1 MKLFTSKRCTKK
13 NLIKL
18 ICQFAKEQGVS
29 RVAFNT
35 QGKKLSG
42 SYNPRTGILYINLNQ
57 TKHKILCAFFHE
69 LGHHHAV
76 KKNKWKK
83 YHFNLVKSMAAN
95 EVYRI
100 ENKIDEIGKQLWNKH
115 VYSKQWGKYK
125 YFYPKSELNYFLNN
139 LPNF

>member
-1 MKLFTSKRCTKK
+1 
-13 NLIKL
+13 
-18 ICQFAKEQGVS
+18 
-29 RVAFNT
+29 
-35 QGKKLSG
+35 
-42 SYNPRTGILYINLNQ
+42 
-57 TKHKILCAFFHE
+57 
-69 LGHHHAV
+69 
-76 KKNKWKK
+76 
-83 YHFNLVKSMAAN
+83 MAAD